1 MLISQLLRQPVRPD
15 LRAISEQCS
24 TFVEESNG
32 LPLFKALPTN
42 YSDVQRVKARRRNIR
57 NSFADTFNEA
67 FAGQINSL
75 CQRAIYAYG
84 LSTIEEATEDLDPFY
99 VLPIDGYR
107 YLYSTEVESSSDDY
121 KQVFEMMFEQ
131 FGADKGKEVI
141 ADLIKFSYN
150 STNLVEGIEKGAE
163 IIFYDIPYYYA
174 VRATT
179 IPDYDDLLTL
189 ISKSK

>member
-15 LRAISEQCS
+15 LRAIGEQCS
-24 TFVEESNG
+24 AFIEESGG

-42 YSDVQRVKARRRNIR
+42 YTDVQKVKARRRNIR
-57 NSFADTFNEA
+57 TSFADTFNEA
-67 FAGQINSL
+67 FAGHINSL

-84 LSTIEEATEDLDPFY
+84 LSTIEEATDELDPFY
-99 VLPIDGYR
+99 VFPIDGYR

-131 FGADKGKEVI
+131 FGTDKGKEVI

-150 STNLVEGIEKGAE
+150 STNLVEGIERGSE